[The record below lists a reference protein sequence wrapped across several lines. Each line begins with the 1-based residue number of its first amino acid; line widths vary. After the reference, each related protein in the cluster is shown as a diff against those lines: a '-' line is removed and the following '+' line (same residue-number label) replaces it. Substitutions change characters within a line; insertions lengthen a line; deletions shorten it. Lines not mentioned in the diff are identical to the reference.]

1 MTKNRPEQDEDG
13 FIIVYDPADIPEFA
27 SEADEARFWGTH
39 SWSDELLAGA
49 AKGPR
54 DPDLPPP
61 RPRGKKQAAPISLR
75 LEGNITE
82 RLKRLAAR
90 KGMGYQTL
98 LKQFVLER
106 LYEEEKREDAAEDS
120 HSHARRA

>member
-1 MTKNRPEQDEDG
+1 MIKTTKADQPERDEDG
-13 FIIVYDPADIPEFA
+13 FIIVYSPADIPAFS
-27 SEADEARFWGTH
+27 SEADEARFWDTH
-39 SWSDELLAGA
+39 SWSDDLLDGA

-61 RPRGKKQAAPISLR
+61 RTRGKKQAAPISLR
-75 LEGNITE
+75 LADNTTE

-106 LYEEEKREDAAEDS
+106 LYEEEKRDVRDL
-120 HSHARRA
+120 

>member
-1 MTKNRPEQDEDG
+1 MTKQNRPERDEDG
-13 FIIVYDPADIPEFA
+13 FIIVYDPADIPAFA
-27 SEADEARFWGTH
+27 SEADEAAFWDTH
-39 SWSDELLAGA
+39 SWSDELLGGA

-61 RPRGKKQAAPISLR
+61 RLQGRKQAAPISLR
-75 LEGNITE
+75 LEDNTVG
-82 RLKRLAAR
+82 RLKRLAER

-106 LYEEEKREDAAEDS
+106 LYEEEKHEDAAELN
-120 HSHARRA
+120 RR